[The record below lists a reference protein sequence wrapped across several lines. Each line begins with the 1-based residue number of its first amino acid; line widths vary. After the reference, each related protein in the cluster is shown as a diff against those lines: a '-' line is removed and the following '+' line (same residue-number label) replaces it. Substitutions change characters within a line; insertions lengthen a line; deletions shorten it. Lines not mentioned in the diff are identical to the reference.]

1 MQASRV
7 DYTNFFRALGTFQ
20 SVPQA
25 KNETPRDFFLERDRF
40 DTWAARYR
48 ERLRTEGSAD
58 EERKVHMDRVNPK
71 YILRNYL
78 VQQAIEAAQRERD
91 FGEINRLLE
100 LLRRPYDD
108 QPDMERYAAP
118 PPNWGKHLVVS
129 CSS

>member
-1 MQASRV
+1 M
-7 DYTNFFRALGTFQ
+7 
-20 SVPQA
+20 
-25 KNETPRDFFLERDRF
+25 
-40 DTWAARYR
+40 
-48 ERLRTEGSAD
+48 
-58 EERKVHMDRVNPK
+58 HRVNPK